1 MNLENYNKDQKT
13 IDLMK
18 ANLVAIKYLIFFA
31 IIFTVPYYLIWG
43 NNLSESFYKGANPFL
58 KMFFPLI
65 AFIIGIVIHEFVH
78 GIFFAKYATKG
89 FKSVKFGVLWKML
102 TPYAHCKEPLQIKH
116 YIIALL
122 APLVL
127 VGILPAILGIVL
139 GNPGLLLFGII
150 FSGSA
155 AGDIMIYNLIKKE
168 NPEDYVQDHPS
179 EAGYYIFRK
188 KLQHHADL

>member
-1 MNLENYNKDQKT
+1 
-13 IDLMK
+13 
-18 ANLVAIKYLIFFA
+18 
-31 IIFTVPYYLIWG
+31 
-43 NNLSESFYKGANPFL
+43 
-58 KMFFPLI
+58 MFFPLI
-65 AFIIGIVIHEFVH
+65 AFIIGIVIHELVH

-188 KLQHHADL
+188 KLQNHADL

>member
-1 MNLENYNKDQKT
+1 
-13 IDLMK
+13 MK

-43 NNLSESFYKGANPFL
+43 NNLAESFYKAANPFL

-65 AFIIGIVIHEFVH
+65 AFIIGIVIHELVH

-116 YIIALL
+116 YIIALV